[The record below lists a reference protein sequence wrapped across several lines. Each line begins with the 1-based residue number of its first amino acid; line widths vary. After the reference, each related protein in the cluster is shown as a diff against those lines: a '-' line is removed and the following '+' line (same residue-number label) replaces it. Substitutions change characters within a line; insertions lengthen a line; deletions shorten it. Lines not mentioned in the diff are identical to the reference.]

1 MRILKSPRR
10 RRRLIKIAVVLAF
23 IPLVYI
29 GVRLSTSG
37 NPENAS
43 GPEVPNYV
51 QPKRSPF
58 TADEQRAVH
67 PVLAQFIKDAV
78 AREDPA
84 KAWDL
89 SGPDLKQGLTRKE
102 WDKGQMPVVNYPA
115 AHRGLGSWS
124 YVKYSYANTVGL
136 EVFVFPKPGSG
147 YPAMTAA
154 AEVIKDRDGRWLV
167 NYWMPERFHGPPA
180 LSAKQLKAAT
190 KTRARVQEEVAV
202 HAQDRRA
209 AAGCA
214 QSASGQSH
222 LALAPGRDP
231 VADHPRAAGPADH
244 RLAQDPSR
252 GSPVARYLSAR
263 RAAPSV

>member
-67 PVLAQFIKDAV
+67 PVLAQFIKD
-78 AREDPA
+78 
-84 KAWDL
+84 
-89 SGPDLKQGLTRKE
+89 
-102 WDKGQMPVVNYPA
+102 
-115 AHRGLGSWS
+115 
-124 YVKYSYANTVGL
+124 VGL

-147 YPAMTAA
+147 YSAMTAA

-190 KTRARVQEEVAV
+190 KTARAFKKKSPSTHKTAAPPPAALNQP
-202 HAQDRRA
+202 RA
-209 AAGCA
+209 SRIWLLLPVGILSLIILAP
-214 QSASGQSH
+214 
-222 LALAPGRDP
+222 LALLIIGLLRT
-231 VADHPRAAGPADH
+231 R
-244 RLAQDPSR
+244 RE
-252 GSPVARYLSAR
+252 ARQSLGT
-263 RAAPSV
+263 